1 MFHIKFYNRTTCAV
15 LLLLVP
21 AFSFAQGILNT
32 AGSHLVA
39 NSTVKI
45 VLNNS
50 GFTNNGTFN
59 AGSGDVVFAG
69 SSATAGSFVA
79 GSANTS
85 FYNLIL
91 NKSANGMLLN
101 RNIGVVNSIVL
112 TSGDSLFLNN
122 YNIDLGSS
130 GSLVGETGTKRITGR
145 TGGYIQLTQTLNAP
159 AALDPGNLGFKITS
173 AVNLGSTVIRRGH
186 QQQAGKSVYR
196 YYNIIPTNNSGLAA
210 SVSFYFFD
218 QELAGLAKAN
228 LAVFTRT
235 ESETA
240 WTNLGEDAIDQT
252 LNFVTVNNIG
262 QLNRFTLAHIS
273 YPLAIKLL
281 SFNGRL
287 VNEHTLLSWT
297 TAYEVN
303 NSYFDIQ
310 RSADGIHYL
319 NIGRVEAKGNS
330 SIQQDYQFTDITP
343 VAGKNYYRL
352 RHTDMDGHAEY
363 THVVMVQKGNR
374 TDGMMA
380 AYPNPAKDVLRI
392 SIVTA
397 QPGVY
402 MLDVYDVL
410 GKLVMSKPITCIA
423 GRNEADI
430 NVSRLPKGLY
440 SVKSNTGGNKVL
452 RFAVQ

>member
-1 MFHIKFYNRTTCAV
+1 MLQKKYSNRLILAA
-15 LLLLVP
+15 LILFSP
-21 AFSFAQGILNT
+21 AIVSGQGILNT
-32 AGSHLVA
+32 TGSNLVA
-39 NSTVKI
+39 NGAVKI

-59 AGSGDVVFAG
+59 AGSSDIIFTG
-69 SSATAGSFVA
+69 STATAGSFVA
-79 GSANTS
+79 GAANTS

-91 NKSANGMLLN
+91 KKSANGMLLN
-101 RNIGVVNSIVL
+101 RNIGVANSVVF

-145 TGGYIQLTQTLNAP
+145 TGGYVQLTQTLNAP

-173 AVNLGSTVIRRGH
+173 AANLGSTVIRRGH
-186 QQQAGKSVYR
+186 QQQAGQSVYR

-218 QELAGLAKAN
+218 QELAGLAEGN

-252 LNFVTVNNIG
+252 LNFVTVNNVG

-273 YPLAIKLL
+273 NPLAIKLL
-281 SFNGRL
+281 SFTGRL
-287 VNEHTLLSWT
+287 VNEYTLLSWT

-319 NIGRVEAKGNS
+319 NIGRVEGKGNS
-330 SIQQDYQFTDITP
+330 SIQQDYQFTDIAP
-343 VAGKNYYRL
+343 VAGRNYYRL

-380 AYPNPAKDVLRI
+380 IYPNPAKDVLKI

-402 MLDVYDVL
+402 MLDVYNVL

-440 SVKSNTGGNKVL
+440 SVKGNTGGNKVL